1 MGEAIPSVV
10 PEERWSELNHD
21 DLTRYS
27 RQLLLSEIGIEGQ
40 CKLKGAKVLIV
51 GTGGLGAPLALYLA
65 AAGVGTLGLVD
76 FDNVDISNL
85 HRQII
90 HGSRDVNRPKVA
102 SARDRIRALNP
113 LVNVITYNEPLKS
126 DNALDIIREYDVV
139 ADGTDNYPTR
149 YLVND
154 ACVLLGKPNVYGS
167 VFQFE
172 GQASVFYAKHGPCYR
187 CLYPEPPPPGL
198 VPSCAEGGVLGVL
211 PGVIGMLQANE
222 VIKLL
227 VGGGDTLTGRL
238 LLYDAWKMKFREL
251 KLEKDPECP
260 ICGKHPTIT
269 KLIDYEQFCGMKH
282 DQDDTPVESI
292 SATEL
297 KRRFDTNEPVQVIDL
312 REPHERAYFK
322 FPNAKVIPL
331 GQVIRRKDELDPS
344 IDTVFVCKIGQRSIL
359 AIRNLRSAGYTG
371 RLMNLLDGVQGWR
384 NEVDPNV
391 KLF

>member
-1 MGEAIPSVV
+1 M
-10 PEERWSELNHD
+10 
-21 DLTRYS
+21 
-27 RQLLLSEIGIEGQ
+27 
-40 CKLKGAKVLIV
+40 
-51 GTGGLGAPLALYLA
+51 
-65 AAGVGTLGLVD
+65 
-76 FDNVDISNL
+76 
-85 HRQII
+85 
-90 HGSRDVNRPKVA
+90 NRPKVA
-102 SARDRIRALNP
+102 AARDRIRALNP
-113 LVNVITYNEPLKS
+113 LVNVVTYNEPLKS
-126 DNALDIIREYDVV
+126 ENALDIIREYDVV

-172 GQASVFYAKHGPCYR
+172 GQASVFYAKQGPCYR
-187 CLYPEPPPPGL
+187 CLYREPPPPGL

-211 PGVIGMLQANE
+211 PGVVGMLQANE

-269 KLIDYEQFCGMKH
+269 KLIDYEQFCGMKQN
-282 DQDDTPVESI
+282 QDDTPVESI
-292 SATEL
+292 TATEL
-297 KRRFDTNEPVQVIDL
+297 KRRFDANEPVQVVDL

-322 FPNAKVIPL
+322 FPNAKTIPL

-359 AIRNLRSAGYTG
+359 AVRNLRAAGYQG
-371 RLMNLLDGVQGWR
+371 RLMNLLDGVQGWK

-391 KLF
+391 NLI

>member
-1 MGEAIPSVV
+1 MSEVIPSVV
-10 PEERWSELNHD
+10 PEDRWKKDLNHD

-27 RQLLLSEIGIEGQ
+27 RQLILSEIGIEGQ
-40 CKLKGAKVLIV
+40 QKIKGAKVLIV

-65 AAGVGTLGLVD
+65 AAGVGTIGLVD
-76 FDNVDISNL
+76 FDNVDVSNL

-90 HGSRDVNRPKVA
+90 HGTRDVDRPKVA

-113 LVNVITYNEPLKS
+113 LVNVVTYNEPLS
-126 DNALDIIREYDVV
+126 SENALDIIREYDVV

-172 GQASVFYAKHGPCYR
+172 GQASVFWAKQGPCYR
-187 CLYPEPPPPGL
+187 CLYREPPPPGL
-198 VPSCAEGGVLGVL
+198 VPSCAEGGVLGIL
-211 PGVIGMLQANE
+211 PGVIGTIQANE

-227 VGGGDTLTGRL
+227 VGGGEPLTGRL
-238 LLYDAWKMKFREL
+238 MLYDAWRMKFREL
-251 KLEKDPECP
+251 KLDKDPDCP

-269 KLIDYEQFCGMKH
+269 K
-282 DQDDTPVESI
+282 QDETPVESI
-292 SATEL
+292 TATEL
-297 KRRFDTNEPVQVIDL
+297 KRRFDAGEPVQVVDL

-331 GQVIRRKDELDPS
+331 GQVIRRMDELDPAV
-344 IDTVFVCKIGQRSIL
+344 DTVFVCKIGQRSIL
-359 AIRNLRSAGYTG
+359 AVRNLREAGFPG
-371 RLMNLLDGVQGWR
+371 KMMNLLDGVQGWI
-384 NEVDPNV
+384 NEVDPSA
-391 KLF
+391 KQI